1 MHRFIFLV
9 LSFWINPLFAKDD
22 LVFKK
27 ELISNPHWYSY
38 GLVLILLLISIILL
52 ARYSKKAGVTEL
64 KCRVIE
70 RVNIQHKTKVYV
82 IDYQGQQFLLA
93 DNQHALAIH
102 PLHQSG
108 FSHES

>member
-1 MHRFIFLV
+1 MYRFIFLV
-9 LSFWINPLFAKDD
+9 LTFWINPLFAKEE

-38 GLVLILLLISIILL
+38 GLVLFLLLISIIFL
-52 ARYSKKAGVTEL
+52 ARYSKKTGVTEL
-64 KCRVIE
+64 KCKVVE
-70 RVNIQHKTKVYV
+70 RINIQHKTKVYV

-108 FSHES
+108 LPHES